1 MSQAYNLGKFA
12 NTLNSS
18 GQIDVTTGITGTF
31 PTTNLPTI
39 PINKGGT
46 NLTTVGANG
55 TILSTDGSAYI
66 YGSASGALTWDTV
79 KTSSFTAV
87 AGYGYLVN
95 TTSSTITVTLPASPS
110 IGQSVVVV
118 DYAGTAATNNITVD
132 PNGSKINTGGAK
144 LIQTNRTGLT
154 FVYIDATQG
163 WLAQS
168 NVYSGNPPFVPAPIN
183 ISYLVV
189 AGGGGGGIGVQDWQ
203 CGGGGGAGGYLASTA
218 SLTSGAVYTT
228 TVGGGGAGNTSGSN
242 SVLSGTGVS
251 VTSIGGGN
259 GGSLGGGSTVVAS
272 NGGSGGGAGKGT
284 GGAGTAGTGTS
295 GQGNNGGLNQTGGN
309 NGGGGGGATS
319 AGSNGIYLPNQ
330 QGGAGGG
337 GTASSITGSSVT
349 YAGGGGGGGDK
360 AYGAGGSGGGGNG
373 GASTI
378 GPSPSAA
385 VSGTTNLGGGGGG
398 GTSQNPYTGAGS
410 GGSGVV
416 ILSIPTA
423 QYTGT
428 STGSPTITTSG
439 SNTILKFTASGTYT
453 A

>member
-12 NTLNSS
+12 NTLNTS
-18 GQIDVTTGITGTF
+18 GQIDVTIGISGTF

-55 TILSTDGSAYI
+55 TIVSTDGSAYI

-95 TTSSTITVTLPASPS
+95 TTSSTITVTLPSSPS
-110 IGQSVVVV
+110 VGQSVVVV
-118 DYAGTAATNNITVD
+118 DYAGTAETNNIII
-132 PNGSKINTGGAK
+132 NGGGSLINNSGAK

-154 FVYIDATQG
+154 FVYIDSTQG

-168 NVYSGNPPFVPAPIN
+168 NVYSGNPPFANAPIS

-189 AGGGGGGIGVQDWQ
+189 AGGGGAGTTR
-203 CGGGGGAGGYLASTA
+203 GGGGGAGGYLASTA
-218 SLTSGAVYTT
+218 TLTGGSTYTV
-228 TVGGGGAGNTSGSN
+228 TVGSGGSVNTSGSN
-242 SVLSGTGVS
+242 SVLSGTGITT
-251 VTSIGGGN
+251 VTSVGGGR
-259 GGSLGGGSTVVAS
+259 GGTYPDGAGLS
-272 NGGSGGGAGKGT
+272 GGSGGGGSYRF
-284 GGAGTAGTGTS
+284 GAGGSGTS
-295 GQGNNGGLNQTGGN
+295 GQGNAGGTGTASAGSP
-309 NGGGGGGATS
+309 GFASCGGGGAGAAGATS
-319 AGSNGIYLPNQ
+319 TASN
-330 QGGAGGG
+330 GGAGGVG
-337 GTASSITGSSVT
+337 LTSSITGSSIY
-349 YAGGGGGGGDK
+349 YAGGGGGASDVTP
-360 AYGAGGSGGGGNG
+360 GAGGLGGGG
-373 GASTI
+373 
-378 GPSPSAA
+378 
-385 VSGTTNLGGGGGG
+385 SGTSTTNGVDGTANTGGGGGG
-398 GTSQNPYTGAGS
+398 SATATGAA

-416 ILSIPTA
+416 ILSIPTNV
-423 QYTGT
+423 YSGI

>member
-12 NTLNSS
+12 NTLNTS

-55 TILSTDGSAYI
+55 TIVSTDGSAYI
-66 YGSASGALTWDTV
+66 YGSASGAITWAAVQTA
-79 KTSSFTAV
+79 SFTAS
-87 AGYGYLVN
+87 AGFGYLVN
-95 TTSSTITVTLPASPS
+95 TTSSTITVTLPASPT
-110 IGQSVVVV
+110 IGQSVVIV
-118 DYAGTAATNNITVD
+118 DYAGTSATNNITVD

-189 AGGGGGGIGVQDWQ
+189 AGGGGGGSRV
-203 CGGGGGAGGYLASTA
+203 GGGGGAGGLLASTA
-218 SLTSGAVYTT
+218 SLTSGAVYTV
-228 TVGGGGAGNTSGSN
+228 TVGGGGTAGSGTRGGTGNN
-242 SVLSGTGVS
+242 SVLSGTGITT
-251 VTSIGGGN
+251 VTSNGGG
-259 GGSLGGGSTVVAS
+259 GGAS
-272 NGGSGGGAGKGT
+272 GDGPLSPTSGGSGGGGGSNVTT
-284 GGAGTAGTGTS
+284 GASGTS
-295 GQGNNGGLNQTGGN
+295 GQGNAGGN
-309 NGGGGGGATS
+309 GNGSPPYLSGGGGGAGAVGNNG
-319 AGSNGIYLPNQ
+319 AGSTA
-330 QGGAGGG
+330 GAGGTG
-337 GTASSITGSSVT
+337 SSSSITGSAIT
-349 YAGGGGGGGDK
+349 YAGGGGGGGSTSG
-360 AYGAGGSGGGGNG
+360 ASGGAGGSGGGGAG
-373 GASTI
+373 SSGSGAT
-378 GPSPSAA
+378 A
-385 VSGTTNLGGGGGG
+385 GTTNLGGGGGG
-398 GTSQNPYTGAGS
+398 GRNDSAPYAGAA

-416 ILSIPTA
+416 ILSVPTS
-423 QYTGT
+423 QYSGT

-439 SNTILKFTASGTYT
+439 SNTILKFNGSGTYT